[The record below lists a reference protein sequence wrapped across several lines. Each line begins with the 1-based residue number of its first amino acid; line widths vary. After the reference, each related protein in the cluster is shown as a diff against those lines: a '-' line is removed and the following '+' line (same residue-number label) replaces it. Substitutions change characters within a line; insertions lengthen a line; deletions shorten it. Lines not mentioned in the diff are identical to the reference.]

1 MKKIV
6 FAAAAAGL
14 MSLAACNNAAV
25 EENAVVQNLED
36 TADNYDAMADL
47 TSNEVA
53 EDVLENAADNV
64 EAVAENVED
73 AIEAN
78 QANAM

>member
-6 FAAAAAGL
+6 LVAAAAGL
-14 MSLAACNNAAV
+14 MSLAACGNPAV

-36 TADNYDAMADL
+36 TADNYDALADA

-53 EDVLENAADNV
+53 EDIFENVADNF
-64 EAVAENVED
+64 EAAAENVED

-78 QANAM
+78 QF

>member
-36 TADNYDAMADL
+36 TADNYDAMADM

-53 EDVLENAADNV
+53 SDMYENMADNA
-64 EAVAENVED
+64 EAMAENDED
-73 AIEAN
+73 AIVAN
-78 QANAM
+78 QM

>member
-36 TADNYDAMADL
+36 TADNYDAMADM
-47 TSNEVA
+47 TSNDMA
-53 EDVLENAADNV
+53 EEMLEAQADNA
-64 EAVAENVED
+64 EMMAENVED

-78 QANAM
+78 QMNAM

>member
-36 TADNYDAMADL
+36 TADNYDAMADM
-47 TSNEVA
+47 TSNDVA
-53 EDVLENAADNV
+53 EEMMEAQADNA
-64 EAVAENVED
+64 EMMAENVED

-78 QANAM
+78 QMNAM